1 MTTELALRTIK
12 GSPLTHEEVDSNFTN
27 LRATADTAADD
38 IASLQTDFETV
49 TDKANAS
56 AIGVAPT
63 DNDLGTFTGST
74 IADASTVKDAL
85 QALETAYE
93 ALVVTFS
100 DFLTGQIAFNLPD
113 EADGDAIPSPGSGL
127 PYLSGGVM
135 KIA

>member
-63 DNDLGTFTGST
+63 DNDLGTFTGDLIPDNST
-74 IADASTVKDAL
+74 AKEAL
-85 QALETAYE
+85 QALATAV
-93 ALVVTFS
+93 ASILSGGV
-100 DFLTGQIAFNLPD
+100 AFNLPD
-113 EADGDAIPSPGSGL
+113 EADGDPIPAPDSGL
-127 PYLSGGVM
+127 PYLSAGVF